1 MTGLNKIIGQIKI
14 ESDAAAAQV
23 IAKAQAEAD
32 KILKAAKV
40 QAAEECARIERDSA
54 ADVADALARA
64 KSAADLL
71 KRKTILAQKQ
81 CLISEVIEKAQK
93 SLDTL
98 PDAEYFEI
106 IVRMARRFTLAQEG
120 RILFSK
126 RDLSRLPDDFE
137 AVLNAAAGVSGARLT
152 ISDETRN
159 IDGGFVLVYGGVE
172 ENCSFTA
179 MFDSAHETLQDKV
192 QELLFS

>member
-54 ADVADALARA
+54 ADVADALART

-106 IVRMARRFTLAQEG
+106 IVRMAKRFTLAQEG